1 MARFLSLLIGLPL
14 SILAVALAVANRKPV
29 TLSLDPFNPDAPAL
43 AVSLPLFAVVF
54 GALIVGVIAGG
65 TVVWLRQGRA
75 RKEARAARKALKE
88 AAASAPPASPAVA
101 ALSLPS
107 PR

>member
-1 MARFLSLLIGLPL
+1 MARVLSLLIGLPL

-29 TLSLDPFNPDAPAL
+29 TLSLDPFNPEAPAL
-43 AVSLPLFAVVF
+43 AVSVPLFAVVF

-75 RKEARAARKALKE
+75 RKEARAARKALKQ
-88 AAASAPPASPAVA
+88 AAASAPPASPAAA
-101 ALSLPS
+101 ALSLPA

>member
-1 MARFLSLLIGLPL
+1 MKRLFAWVLALP
-14 SILAVALAVANRKPV
+14 IAVVAVTLAVANRKPV
-29 TLSLDPFNPDAPAL
+29 TLSLDPFNPEAPAL